1 MPSGARNSLC
11 TRREFLRAS
20 AGVLAG
26 GILLP
31 GIHAKT
37 PAPAQI
43 SLGKTG
49 LLCTPLGYGAS
60 RTREPALI
68 RAALAHGMNFFD
80 TGRNYLMGQ
89 NEVMVGEIL
98 KGMRQDV
105 VIQSKFDLRIR
116 ERGEALQAPDV
127 GRRIKAQIETSLD
140 ASLQA
145 LQTDYIDT
153 FIYHQAGSED
163 LLFHEA
169 VLETLDAARRAGKI
183 RAAGFSAHNEDMH
196 LLERTLRQPF
206 YDVVMIPYNH
216 RGAYVHSQ
224 TGRSSQ
230 WDQPALE
237 DLLVALHAGG
247 VGVIAMK
254 TCSGGPYS
262 LNPGQPPSY
271 RDALK
276 WVMDREFVDCTATAM
291 LTFEEITENAAS
303 LSM

>member
-1 MPSGARNSLC
+1 MPVRKEKKAI
-11 TRREFLRAS
+11 TRRGFLQAS

-31 GIHAKT
+31 GIHTKM
-37 PAPAQI
+37 PAPAQV
-43 SLGKTG
+43 SLGNTG
-49 LLCTPLGYGAS
+49 ITCTPLGYGAS

-68 RAALAHGMNFFD
+68 RAALDQGMNLLD

-89 NEVMVGEIL
+89 NEVMVGEIT
-98 KGMRQDV
+98 KGIRQEV

-116 ERGEALQAPDV
+116 ERGDTLQSPEV
-127 GRRIKAQIETSLD
+127 GRRIKSQIESSLH

-145 LQTDYIDT
+145 LQADYIDM
-153 FIYHQAGSED
+153 FLYHQAGSEE
-163 LLFHEA
+163 LLFHET
-169 VLETLDAARRAGKI
+169 VMETLDAARRAGKI
-183 RAAGFSAHNEDMH
+183 RAAGFSTHNENMH

-206 YDVVMIPYNH
+206 YDLVMVPYNH

-237 DLLVALHAGG
+237 QVLRALHEQG
-247 VGVIAMK
+247 VGIIAMK
-254 TCSGGPYS
+254 TCSGGPFS
-262 LNPGQPPSY
+262 LNRGESPSF

-276 WVMDREFVDCTATAM
+276 WVMEREFVDCTATAM
-291 LTFEEITENAAS
+291 LTFSEITENAAA
-303 LSM
+303 LTL